1 MQPIPKEQIIKRI
14 QLLPEILQEAFFSDR
29 TVSAILKN
37 CALRDIPPTNTYF
50 VGVLARRVL
59 LGYLRPENFIS
70 EIQKETG
77 VSEMTAQLIAHD
89 IDGEIFSNVRLEL
102 KKLYPPVIQ
111 TPTVQSWKQESRIMN
126 QELRKADEMPA
137 KPKYVIPIPE
147 KFMKRETWSVK
158 PETQNQDL
166 RIEESAIQKQTQ
178 PTIQN
183 TETQNQKQADQY
195 SEVRPPTINNLP
207 PHQPQKT
214 TNNAVMG
221 GIQMA
226 EIEPQKPAV
235 GGLTPVKPPQQ
246 IQTPQTTSMPPLPLK
261 ANEAKPTNEAIFKPI
276 VPLPTF
282 IRSQFKMEEPKAK
295 DFVGKF
301 GAPDPT
307 LAKPTPSK
315 EDQYR
320 EKV

>member
-14 QLLPEILQEAFFSDR
+14 QLLPESLQEAFFSDR

-59 LGYLRPENFIS
+59 IGYLRPESFVA

-77 VSEMTAQLIAHD
+77 VSEMTARLVAHD
-89 IDGEIFSNVRLEL
+89 IDGEVFSNVRLEL

-111 TPTVQSWKQESRIMN
+111 TPTVQSWKQESQKTN
-126 QELRKADEMPA
+126 EPAA

-147 KFMKRETWSVK
+147 KFMKREVWGIK
-158 PETQNQDL
+158 PEETPKQDSL
-166 RIEESAIQKQTQ
+166 KTLDVKSDIQEK
-178 PTIQN
+178 TIQN
-183 TETQNQKQADQY
+183 QPAQAPIKTEL
-195 SEVRPPTINNLP
+195 S
-207 PHQPQKT
+207 QP
-214 TNNAVMG
+214 V
-221 GIQMA
+221 
-226 EIEPQKPAV
+226 
-235 GGLTPVKPPQQ
+235 
-246 IQTPQTTSMPPLPLK
+246 QTPQTTSMPPLPLK

-282 IRSQFKMEEPKAK
+282 IRSQFKMEEPKKAASAENQKTKAK

-301 GAPDPT
+301 GAPDQT
-307 LAKPTPSK
+307 LAKPEASK
-315 EDQYR
+315 TDPYKEQIQ
-320 EKV
+320 